1 LRRELNSHD
10 WSTSFPLRRTR
21 RSHFSP
27 RTTVNREGLLN
38 SFAVPQVQAGHEPEL
53 EEAALLRTA
62 SSTGLPL
69 LRRIP
74 ATVCPFKGYE
84 ASPGAIRDDQ
94 ERRQSEVGTS
104 RSRQAKSNAPALP
117 VAPRAEQNQAV
128 LDNYALMPNP
138 SVNLTR
144 YGRRRKPGL
153 SQLYYCLSP
162 GLQHLPTRAGYLER

>member
-10 WSTSFPLRRTR
+10 WSTPFPLRRTS

-38 SFAVPQVQAGHEPEL
+38 LFAVAQVQADDEPEL
-53 EEAALLRTA
+53 EEVALLRTA

-117 VAPRAEQNQAV
+117 VARRAEQNQPV
-128 LDNYALMPNP
+128 LDSCALMPNP
-138 SVNLTR
+138 SVNLTH
-144 YGRRRKPGL
+144 YGRRCKPGL
-153 SQLYYCLSP
+153 SQRYYRLSP
-162 GLQHLPTRAGYLER
+162 GLQHLPPRAGYLER

>member
-1 LRRELNSHD
+1 
-10 WSTSFPLRRTR
+10 
-21 RSHFSP
+21 
-27 RTTVNREGLLN
+27 
-38 SFAVPQVQAGHEPEL
+38 
-53 EEAALLRTA
+53 
-62 SSTGLPL
+62 
-69 LRRIP
+69 
-74 ATVCPFKGYE
+74 
-84 ASPGAIRDDQ
+84 
-94 ERRQSEVGTS
+94 
-104 RSRQAKSNAPALP
+104 